1 LEGIGDTPEILPVNF
16 DDSSTQL
23 GARKIS
29 SSPGNRYNGVYIDE
43 MIASERIAL
52 KFGVGV
58 RKQNNFMVSGLGTSE
73 VMRKGPPPGRPDP
86 RKKKR
91 PIEKNKTAQVR
102 TTPPPL
108 SQKSPNPF
116 AHPEAIRKRMM
127 EAPARSISWNLG
139 GNPLQQSL
147 MSSQAGERPL
157 PPMHLRRNQM
167 GRSMASQARGGR
179 LGQSQMGKPLRHGV
193 LHSSQIQKEPIPEMS
208 Q

>member
-1 LEGIGDTPEILPVNF
+1 
-16 DDSSTQL
+16 
-23 GARKIS
+23 
-29 SSPGNRYNGVYIDE
+29 

-52 KFGVGV
+52 KFGVGA
-58 RKQNNFMVSGLGTSE
+58 RKQNILMVPGLGTSGI
-73 VMRKGPPPGRPDP
+73 MRKGLPPGRPDP

-91 PIEKNKTAQVR
+91 PIDKNKIAQVR
-102 TTPPPL
+102 TTFFPL

-127 EAPARSISWNLG
+127 EATARSISWNLG

-147 MSSQAGERPL
+147 VSSQAGERPL